1 MIADLVRNDLS
12 RVAKRGTV
20 EVVDL
25 CGIHTFETVHQMI
38 TEVNCEIEESTGL
51 AEILK
56 ATFPMGSMTGA
67 PKISAMKY
75 IDALEAKGRGVYSG
89 SVGYISPEGDF
100 DFNVLIRS
108 LFHNAQTQ
116 RIEASVGGAIT
127 SLSNAEDEYNE
138 CRLKADA
145 LIKTVEKGE

>member
-1 MIADLVRNDLS
+1 
-12 RVAKRGTV
+12 
-20 EVVDL
+20 
-25 CGIHTFETVHQMI
+25 
-38 TEVNCEIEESTGL
+38 
-51 AEILK
+51 
-56 ATFPMGSMTGA
+56 MGSMTGA
-67 PKISAMKY
+67 PKISAMKN
-75 IDALEAKGRGVYSG
+75 IDALEIKGRGVYSG
-89 SVGYISPEGDF
+89 SVGYISPGGDF

-116 RIEASVGGAIT
+116 KIEASVGGAIT